1 MNNSIANKVFMVRP
15 ANFSYN
21 EQTAITNP
29 LMRSEKYKNVRS
41 IAKME
46 FDNVV
51 KVLRDNGIYVYVW
64 NDTDEPKTPDAVFPN
79 NWFCTLE
86 DGTLVLFPMFAKNRR
101 LERDSDAIQL
111 IKRLCATNCVI
122 DFSEWENKQHF
133 LEGTGS
139 MVLDRE
145 NKIAY
150 ACRSLRTSETVLN
163 EFCKKAGFKP
173 IMFSAVDYNGMPMYH
188 TNVVMSIGSDF
199 AVVCNKA
206 FKDAQEWHIVSK
218 SLTKCGKRIIN
229 ITPEQMF
236 NYAGNIIEL
245 KNLKGES
252 VVLMSETAHN
262 SFTEEQ
268 LSDILSG
275 DKKLAV
281 VSIPTIEKVGG
292 GSARCMV
299 AELF

>member
-1 MNNSIANKVFMVRP
+1 MDKGLANKVFMVRP
-15 ANFSYN
+15 ANFAFN
-21 EQTAITNP
+21 EQTAINNS
-29 LMRSEKYKNVRS
+29 LMHEEQHENVRS
-41 IAKME
+41 IAKIE
-46 FDNVV
+46 FDMAV

-64 NDTDEPKTPDAVFPN
+64 NDTDEPKKPDAVFPN
-79 NWFCTLE
+79 NWFCILE

-101 LERDSDAIQL
+101 LERNSEAIQL
-111 IKRLCATNCVI
+111 IKRICATNCVI

-150 ACRSLRTSETVLN
+150 ACHSVRTSEVVFD
-163 EFCKKAGFKP
+163 EFCKKSGFKP
-173 IMFSAVDYNGMPMYH
+173 IMFSAVDCNGKPIYH
-188 TNVVMSIGSDF
+188 TNVAMSIGSDF
-199 AVVCNKA
+199 AVVCDKA
-206 FKDAQEWHIVSK
+206 FVQKSEWYIVSEN
-218 SLTKCGKRIIN
+218 LINCGKKIVN

-252 VVLMSETAHN
+252 IVLMSETAHN

-268 LSDILSG
+268 LTTILSNS
-275 DKKLAV
+275 KKLAV